1 MRFLKFFL
9 VVVLVSLPV
18 MAELSIKNI
27 EKMVRDIRAKR
38 TSRITD
44 TSPVVSPF
52 IVIKQDENQS
62 VIVKVA
68 PKTLKTNFALGA
80 IVNDTAFI
88 DGTWRKAGDSVGEFH
103 VKAIEDDHVIL
114 KSKDRTIT
122 LYFRKAKDILK
133 TGKE

>member
-80 IVNDTAFI
+80 IVNDTAYI